1 MNPKCKRIN
10 DRGVA
15 MIVTLLVVLALSM
28 LATGV
33 VLITTSEVFVTR
45 NEAYGKEA
53 FYAAEAGLRHAER
66 VLRGLNSRDRIS
78 DMYQMGGAAQDFTYA
93 PPTSGVWKRMLDPQN
108 GNTWVSAVIDP
119 NTNRRYSVY
128 VVNNNW
134 VEEIDSG
141 GLHIEGDGRFYI
153 RSVGE
158 SYMGSRKIM
167 EEEIFLNA
175 PTMDAS
181 QDSFGG
187 GPGNINIQSTR

>member
-1 MNPKCKRIN
+1 
-10 DRGVA
+10 
-15 MIVTLLVVLALSM
+15 MIVALLVVLAMSM

-66 VLRGLNSRDRIS
+66 VLYGINSRDRIS
-78 DMYQMGGAAQDFTYA
+78 EMYQMTSGDFPYA
-93 PPTSGVWKRMLDPQN
+93 PPGSGTWKRFLDPQN
-108 GNTWVSAVIDP
+108 GNAWVAAVIDP

-128 VVNNNW
+128 VLNNNPL
-134 VEEIDSG
+134 EEVDPSG
-141 GLHIEGDGRFYI
+141 RPIELDGRFVL

-158 SYMGSRKIM
+158 SFMGSRKIL
-167 EEEIFLNA
+167 EEEIFLRA
-175 PTMDAS
+175 PIMDMS

-187 GPGNINIQSTR
+187 GTGNINPPSIQ

>member
-1 MNPKCKRIN
+1 MKDQIKLPLNN
-10 DRGVA
+10 HGVA

-45 NEAYGKEA
+45 NEAFGKEA

-66 VLRGLNSRDRIS
+66 VLRNLNSRDQIS
-78 DMYQMGGAAQDFTYA
+78 QMYQMGGGAQDFPYA
-93 PPTSGVWKRMLDPQN
+93 PPGSGVWKEMLDPVN
-108 GNTWVSAVIDP
+108 GNAVIAAVIDP
-119 NTNRRYSVY
+119 NTNRRYTVY

-134 VEEIDSG
+134 TEEVDPG
-141 GLHIEGDGRFYI
+141 GLHIEADGRFYL
-153 RSVGE
+153 RSVGQ

-167 EEEIFLNA
+167 EEEIFLNT

-187 GPGNINIQSTR
+187 GPGNINIQTR

>member
-1 MNPKCKRIN
+1 MGKKPTPVNN
-10 DRGVA
+10 RGVA

-78 DMYQMGGAAQDFTYA
+78 EMYQMSGGAQDFTNA
-93 PPTSGVWKRMLDPQN
+93 PPGSSIWKRMLDPQN

-134 VEEIDSG
+134 AGEVDSG
-141 GLHIEGDGRFYI
+141 NLHIEADGRFLI

-158 SYMGSRKIM
+158 SYMGSRKIL

-187 GPGNINIQSTR
+187 GLGNINQQATQ